1 MSLPM
6 TSTDG
11 DRFEA
16 FLKTNGLKATATRR
30 LIFNEITASSSV
42 HLKADE
48 ILLRLRKK
56 GKSVSLATLYRTLGL
71 LVRSGLVGR
80 IDLGENHGHY
90 ERQEPRTG
98 HGHLICLACGRVL
111 EFPDD
116 AIQKAL
122 AKIGTDNSFRLD
134 KFSLQIFG
142 YCADCR
148 T

>member
-1 MSLPM
+1 V
-6 TSTDG
+6 TAIDG
-11 DRFEA
+11 DRFED
-16 FLKTNGLKATATRR
+16 FLRMNGLKVTATRR
-30 LIFNEITASSSV
+30 LIFQEIIASSSV
-42 HLKADE
+42 HLDADE

-56 GKSVSLATLYRTLGL
+56 GKSVSLATIYRTLGL

-80 IDLGENHGHY
+80 IDLGEHHGHY
-90 ERQEPRTG
+90 EREGPRAG

-111 EFPDD
+111 EFADD
-116 AIQKAL
+116 DIQEAM
-122 AKIGTDNSFRLD
+122 AKIGTENSFRLD